1 MPRPARPESGADK
14 RRLGDWFEGA
24 LALDPASI
32 WEDPRLKPRRGSDT
46 VRLMSPPAK
55 SGRARPTA
63 LRHRGKQQQEAHRRR
78 LVVHTAIALVGLG
91 TLLVTAFGGG
101 DHPAVAVPPPA
112 SAARLLPAGPP
123 APEVIA
129 RLGTTLKLQLPV
141 NTSRVTAIGYFG
153 SEDGSI
159 ALSPVGTQANEGLL
173 KRLVHKILGSGSGST
188 RWYLLA
194 GGHGPSTSALDVGAA
209 PGTDVYSPVNGTI
222 VGIGKI
228 ILNGRTY
235 GARIDIQPSDAPSL
249 VVSISHLK
257 ADPSLT
263 VGEMVSADASQLGV
277 VIDFSS
283 AETQALSRYTN
294 DSGNHVLI
302 EVHPSATLQAR

>member
-1 MPRPARPESGADK
+1 M
-14 RRLGDWFEGA
+14 
-24 LALDPASI
+24 
-32 WEDPRLKPRRGSDT
+32 
-46 VRLMSPPAK
+46 
-55 SGRARPTA
+55 
-63 LRHRGKQQQEAHRRR
+63 
-78 LVVHTAIALVGLG
+78 
-91 TLLVTAFGGG
+91 
-101 DHPAVAVPPPA
+101 
-112 SAARLLPAGPP
+112 
-123 APEVIA
+123 
-129 RLGTTLKLQLPV
+129 
-141 NTSRVTAIGYFG
+141 
-153 SEDGSI
+153 
-159 ALSPVGTQANEGLL
+159 
-173 KRLVHKILGSGSGST
+173 
-188 RWYLLA
+188 
-194 GGHGPSTSALDVGAA
+194 
-209 PGTDVYSPVNGTI
+209 NGTI

-294 DSGNHVLI
+294 DSGNHVMI